1 MESLK
6 NHIRTIGNT
15 GFLWLVALLFLSAAI
30 LLNYGDHKLGVF
42 FLSLTLGTTFSYLF
56 VRDVALSR
64 FAREVGAD
72 SSVSS
77 LTSLR
82 RRYRELI
89 TVNQAA
95 SRRLSQ
101 IHTVSGL
108 PTRETLLTAMEAGP
122 GTLGLIELSDF
133 ERMAATDP
141 KQADQVLN
149 EVAQRISRM
158 AGVQH
163 LLAHVDRARFAV
175 WFDGDD
181 EAGAAGT
188 LRAIAYALQNR
199 VLLDHG
205 EVLPVV
211 RIGHISC
218 DPAGAAVEMILSRA
232 FAILTNQERG
242 MSASLERA
250 SVEIKCDFVLEQDL
264 RRAIVNG
271 EFELY
276 FQPFIDVRSR
286 SVCGAEALIRWRH
299 PERGIISPAHFIPV
313 AEAAN
318 VAGDIGNWV
327 IDMACR
333 TVGGWHLAGM
343 KKLKFAVNL
352 SAQQLQQAELL
363 PLIQR
368 SLARHGL
375 PAAMLE
381 LELTETVA
389 AIDSTAISTLFEK
402 LRSLG
407 VSLSIDDF
415 GTGFSSL
422 SYLKN
427 LSFDKLKIDREF
439 VTDVDRRR
447 DCQAIC
453 SSIIALGSGLGI
465 DVLAEGVERYEEFE
479 WLRRHGCNLFQGY
492 YFSRP
497 RPGADFLS
505 FLSDRAAVE
514 RLVNPSHQ
522 TAAADQRIAS

>member
-1 MESLK
+1 MKQPTDQLRK
-6 NHIRTIGNT
+6 IGHT
-15 GFLWLVALLFLSAAI
+15 GALWVLAISFLLAAI
-30 LLNYGDHKLGVF
+30 LVTYGDQDLGAFV
-42 FLSLTLGTTFSYLF
+42 LSVTLGGTFACLF
-56 VRDVALSR
+56 RRDVALTR
-64 FAREVGAD
+64 LVKEVGAD
-72 SSVSS
+72 SRYAP
-77 LTSLR
+77 LQSLR
-82 RRYRELI
+82 LRYERLI
-89 TVNQAA
+89 EANRSV
-95 SRRLSQ
+95 SRRLEQ
-101 IHTVSGL
+101 MHTVSGL
-108 PTRETLLTAMEAGP
+108 PTREILLIAMESGP

-133 ERMAATDP
+133 DRMAATDP
-141 KQADQVLN
+141 EQADRVLN
-149 EVAQRISRM
+149 ELAQRISRM
-158 AGVQH
+158 AGVQR
-163 LLAHVDRARFAV
+163 LVAHVDRARFAI
-175 WFDGDD
+175 WFDGED
-181 EAGAAGT
+181 EAESSGT
-188 LRAIAYALQNR
+188 LRAIAYALQSG
-199 VLLDHG
+199 VLFDDF
-205 EVLPVV
+205 EVLPLV
-211 RIGHISC
+211 RIGHIAC
-218 DPAGAAVEMILSRA
+218 DPEAGAVEMILSRA
-232 FAILTNQERG
+232 FAILSNQARGTNE
-242 MSASLERA
+242 SLERA

-276 FQPFIDVRSR
+276 FQPFVDARTKA
-286 SVCGAEALIRWRH
+286 VCGAEALIRWHH
-299 PERGIISPAHFIPV
+299 PQRGVISPAQFIPV

-318 VAGDIGNWV
+318 VASDLGNWV

-333 TVGGWHLAGM
+333 TVGSWHLAGM
-343 KKLKFAVNL
+343 GKLKVAVNL
-352 SAQQLQQAELL
+352 SAQQLQQVELL
-363 PLIQR
+363 PLIER

-389 AIDSTAISTLFEK
+389 AIDSTAIGHLFHR

-465 DVLAEGVERYEEFE
+465 DVLAEGVERFEEYA

-497 RPGADFLS
+497 LPAAEFLS
-505 FLSDRAAVE
+505 FFKDRA
-514 RLVNPSHQ
+514 LVDQLATLSHQ
-522 TAAADQRIAS
+522 TGLPDQRIAS